1 MKLTRR
7 RKIRA
12 HHGLQVDTYRLVS
25 HAVENGITSGWY
37 RAHKHTDTPTTEFIK
52 CEIESAIM
60 NELSN
65 VFIWPDQY
73 SRE

>member
-1 MKLTRR
+1 MRLTKR
-7 RKIRA
+7 RKIRT

-25 HAVENGITSGWY
+25 QAVEDGVTSGWY
-37 RAHKHTDTPTTEFIK
+37 RAHKHTDTPTPEAIK

-65 VFIWPDQY
+65 VFIWPDPY
-73 SRE
+73 SGG